1 MANASAPACR
11 VIQLH
16 CRESW
21 LLLRPCRLAPAGGRL
36 QAASLQVQAW
46 LDAGTL
52 FISARGQTISQ
63 PGRLRQ
69 AVAGDITHH
78 QLRRSLQAD
87 PVAWRNDQ
95 GSYFFPATQYGADLL
110 AAPVQEIDLIAALLP
125 KRLMLAS
132 KYLLGDANGRQAGD
146 DTKVGGDT
154 QATRVG
160 NAMAIGE
167 DQVRHLPERF
177 ERRQHRRQFA
187 KRQQAGNVGHPGGN
201 PRQCLCYRS
210 QGLCVEQ
217 HDSRAGHR
225 TTFFETDVDT
235 GY

>member
-16 CRESW
+16 RRESW

-36 QAASLQVQAW
+36 QAASLQVQVG
-46 LDAGTL
+46 LDADTL

-95 GSYFFPATQYGADLL
+95 GSYFFPATQYG
-110 AAPVQEIDLIAALLP
+110 
-125 KRLMLAS
+125 
-132 KYLLGDANGRQAGD
+132 
-146 DTKVGGDT
+146 
-154 QATRVG
+154 
-160 NAMAIGE
+160 
-167 DQVRHLPERF
+167 
-177 ERRQHRRQFA
+177 
-187 KRQQAGNVGHPGGN
+187 
-201 PRQCLCYRS
+201 RS
-210 QGLCVEQ
+210 EEHTSELQ
-217 HDSRAGHR
+217 SR
-225 TTFFETDVDT
+225 EK
-235 GY
+235 